1 VQLVAVGAVQTLL
14 VLQVEGAVRL
24 LPVQEAPAH
33 WVPDGHF
40 WQAPL
45 PLQRPFVPQVD
56 IAWAVHSVVGVG
68 AAPPGTEVQVPT
80 DPARLQ
86 TVQVPVQALLQQT
99 LFTQKPEAQA
109 FDIVQVAPIGSL
121 PQVSGD
127 PMQVDGAV
135 QSVLTVQVVLQTL
148 FVVSQ
153 AKGSHSVE
161 VTVLQLPVP
170 SQVRAGVSVSPLQ
183 LCATQVVPLV

>member
-1 VQLVAVGAVQTLL
+1 
-14 VLQVEGAVRL
+14 
-24 LPVQEAPAH
+24 
-33 WVPDGHF
+33 
-40 WQAPL
+40 
-45 PLQRPFVPQVD
+45 VD

-68 AAPPGTEVQVPT
+68 AVPPGTEVQVPIE
-80 DPARLQ
+80 PARLQ

-99 LFTQKPEAQA
+99 LSTQKPEAQA
-109 FDIVQVAPIGSL
+109 LDIVHAEPSGSL
-121 PQVSGD
+121 PQVSGV
-127 PMQVDGAV
+127 PMQVDGEV

-161 VTVLQLPVP
+161 VTVLQFPVP

-183 LCATQVVPLV
+183 LCATQVVPLA